1 MRLKDAL
8 GLGSADNRTLLPV
21 KVWLPSAVLLA
32 LASALVLAAVGVPS
46 SGAAL
51 GGLAIGLLLA
61 VPVAALIVSRRR
73 PGR

>member
-1 MRLKDAL
+1 
-8 GLGSADNRTLLPV
+8 V